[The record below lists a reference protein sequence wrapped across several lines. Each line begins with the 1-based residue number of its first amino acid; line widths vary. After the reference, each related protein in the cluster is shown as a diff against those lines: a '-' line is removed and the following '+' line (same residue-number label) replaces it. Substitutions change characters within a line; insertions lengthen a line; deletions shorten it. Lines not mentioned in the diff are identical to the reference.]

1 VNIKLSAGSG
11 DYSVVRSG
19 NGYAVVAA
27 DEDNA
32 RMASIAQRHAD
43 SMARLHY
50 SPDMGE
56 PYAFFTKVAAKFLDA
71 RVVGEIPPGRGELEQ
86 SGKYAKAKKPA

>member
-1 VNIKLSAGSG
+1 
-11 DYSVVRSG
+11 
-19 NGYAVVAA
+19 
-27 DEDNA
+27 
-32 RMASIAQRHAD
+32 
-43 SMARLHY
+43 MARLHY